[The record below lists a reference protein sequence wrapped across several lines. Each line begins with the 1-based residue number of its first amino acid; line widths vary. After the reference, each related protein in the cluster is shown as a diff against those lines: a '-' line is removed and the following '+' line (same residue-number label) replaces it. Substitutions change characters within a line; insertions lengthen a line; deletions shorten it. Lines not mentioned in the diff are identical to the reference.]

1 MSTAVSFDNVS
12 RRYGDITAL
21 AGVSFNVASGSVY
34 GVVGTSGAGKSTL
47 LRTVNGLE
55 TPSEGSVTV
64 LGQDPATL
72 SQAGLRGLRR
82 EVSMIFQHYNLL
94 GSKTVAENVAM
105 PLMLSGT
112 PKDTIRG
119 RVAEALERVSLA
131 DRATHKPRQLSG
143 GQRQR
148 VGIARALVTR
158 PKVLLCDEPTS
169 ALDPI
174 TTSQILDLLVQI
186 NEDLGITVVII
197 THQMDVIARIADNV
211 AVLEDGELIENGPVD
226 EIFAHPQAPLTRRF
240 VETVVPQRLPDSLSK
255 EVRDGKAGTVVR
267 LVHTGG
273 AARTVLRDVEKQFD
287 VQAALLHASD
297 APLRHTT
304 VGTMVLGLTGP
315 GAAVSHTL
323 EWLAEQPGLTVEV
336 LP

>member
-1 MSTAVSFDNVS
+1 M
-12 RRYGDITAL
+12 
-21 AGVSFNVASGSVY
+21 
-34 GVVGTSGAGKSTL
+34 
-47 LRTVNGLE
+47 
-55 TPSEGSVTV
+55 
-64 LGQDPATL
+64 
-72 SQAGLRGLRR
+72 
-82 EVSMIFQHYNLL
+82 
-94 GSKTVAENVAM
+94 
-105 PLMLSGT
+105 
-112 PKDTIRG
+112 
-119 RVAEALERVSLA
+119 
-131 DRATHKPRQLSG
+131 
-143 GQRQR
+143 
-148 VGIARALVTR
+148 
-158 PKVLLCDEPTS
+158 
-169 ALDPI
+169 
-174 TTSQILDLLVQI
+174 
-186 NEDLGITVVII
+186 
-197 THQMDVIARIADNV
+197 
-211 AVLEDGELIENGPVD
+211 D

-240 VETVVPQRLPDSLSK
+240 VETVVPQRLPDSLSE

>member
-64 LGQDPATL
+64 LDQDPATL

-131 DRATHKPRQLSG
+131 A
-143 GQRQR
+143 
-148 VGIARALVTR
+148 
-158 PKVLLCDEPTS
+158 
-169 ALDPI
+169 
-174 TTSQILDLLVQI
+174 
-186 NEDLGITVVII
+186 
-197 THQMDVIARIADNV
+197 
-211 AVLEDGELIENGPVD
+211 
-226 EIFAHPQAPLTRRF
+226 
-240 VETVVPQRLPDSLSK
+240 
-255 EVRDGKAGTVVR
+255 
-267 LVHTGG
+267 
-273 AARTVLRDVEKQFD
+273 
-287 VQAALLHASD
+287 AALRRA
-297 APLRHTT
+297 APAGGHRPRA
-304 VGTMVLGLTGP
+304 GDPSEGS
-315 GAAVSHTL
+315 AVR
-323 EWLAEQPGLTVEV
+323 
-336 LP
+336 